1 MFGGELPLALRT
13 QLLSYLRGG
22 AYSDARVRETL
33 ALAGSA
39 QEYQWF

>member
-1 MFGGELPLALRT
+1 M
-13 QLLSYLRGG
+13 QLLTYLRSGT
-22 AYSDARVRETL
+22 YNDAMVREAI

>member
-1 MFGGELPLALRT
+1 MSPDLRT

-22 AYSDARVRETL
+22 TYNDARVRETL
-33 ALAGSA
+33 SLAGSA